1 MSTLN
6 MSRRGFLMASGSVA
20 ASAIL
25 AGCGGSSDGG
35 SAAASDTFKIGGI
48 GPVTGAA
55 AIYGSATKFGAQVA
69 VDEVNA
75 AGSIKME
82 LNWQDDEHDAEKSVN
97 AYNTLKDWGMQILVG
112 TTTTTP
118 CIAVTTETN
127 ADRIF
132 QLTPSASSVN
142 VIGGEEIGADPGNVR
157 KDNVF
162 QMCFTDPNQ
171 GTASAQYI
179 SQKQLGKKIA
189 IIYNN
194 ADAYSTGIY
203 QKFIDEA
210 AALNLE
216 IVSTQTFT
224 DDQTDFS
231 VQVGDAKSN
240 GADLL
245 FLPIYY
251 TPAAL
256 ILSEAKK
263 QDYAPKFFGVDGM
276 DGILDLE
283 GFDTALAEGVML
295 LTPFVATAEDEATQA
310 FDEAY
315 KAAAKS
321 DANPNQ
327 FAADAYDCVKAIA
340 QAIETAGLTP
350 DMSAADLCEALI
362 AQFTDASFSYSGLTG
377 ESSWS
382 TTGEVTKTPKGMVI
396 ENGVYMPLDEA

>member
-1 MSTLN
+1 MNTFD
-6 MSRRGFLMASGSVA
+6 MSRRGFVRLSGVA
-20 ASAIL
+20 AVIAL
-25 AGCGGSSDGG
+25 AGCDSSAGGG
-35 SAAASDTFKIGGI
+35 SASAGDTFMIGGI

-55 AIYGSATKFGAQVA
+55 AIYGSATKYGAQVA

-75 AGSIKME
+75 AGAVKME
-82 LNWQDDEHDAEKSVN
+82 LNWQDDEHDPEKSVN

-118 CIAVTTETN
+118 CVAVSTETN

-142 VIGGEEIGADPGNVR
+142 VLGGEEIGADSPR

-179 SQKQLGKKIA
+179 SQQKLGTKIA
-189 IIYNN
+189 VIYNN

-203 QKFIDEA
+203 QKFVEEA
-210 AALNLE
+210 GALELE

-231 VQVGDAKSN
+231 VQVGDAKDK

-251 TPAAL
+251 TPASL

-263 QDYAPKFFGVDGM
+263 QGYAPRFFGVDGM
-276 DGILDLE
+276 DGILTLE
-283 GFDTALAEGVML
+283 GFDTELAEGVML

-310 FDEAY
+310 FNEAY
-315 KAAAKS
+315 KAAS
-321 DANPNQ
+321 GSNENPNQ
-327 FAADAYDCVKAIA
+327 FAADAYDCVKALA
-340 QAIETAGLTP
+340 QAIETAGITP
-350 DMSAADLCEALI
+350 DMATDAMCDALI
-362 AQFTDASFSYSGLTG
+362 AQFTDPGFSYAGLTG

-382 TTGEVTKTPKGMVI
+382 VTGEVTKTPKGMVI
-396 ENGVYMPLDEA
+396 EGGVYMPLDA

>member
-1 MSTLN
+1 M
-6 MSRRGFLMASGSVA
+6 
-20 ASAIL
+20 
-25 AGCGGSSDGG
+25 
-35 SAAASDTFKIGGI
+35 
-48 GPVTGAA
+48 
-55 AIYGSATKFGAQVA
+55 
-69 VDEVNA
+69 
-75 AGSIKME
+75 
-82 LNWQDDEHDAEKSVN
+82 
-97 AYNTLKDWGMQILVG
+97 
-112 TTTTTP
+112 
-118 CIAVTTETN
+118 
-127 ADRIF
+127 
-132 QLTPSASSVN
+132 
-142 VIGGEEIGADPGNVR
+142 
-157 KDNVF
+157 
-162 QMCFTDPNQ
+162 
-171 GTASAQYI
+171 
-179 SQKQLGKKIA
+179 
-189 IIYNN
+189 
-194 ADAYSTGIY
+194 
-203 QKFIDEA
+203 
-210 AALNLE
+210 
-216 IVSTQTFT
+216 
-224 DDQTDFS
+224 
-231 VQVGDAKSN
+231 GDAKSN